1 MPDMLMKWTL
11 RILPVGYIGLIWLQS
26 SLFDPASVESTP
38 GLGSILE
45 LGHLILFAI
54 LYILIIIAVSTY
66 GRITLKKEMIIVSL
80 TFLCALVDELHQY
93 YVPFRSASLIDI
105 WKDGIGIL
113 VAWYMFRI
121 FAKFTGSRRYN

>member
-66 GRITLKKEMIIVSL
+66 GRITLKKEIIIVSL
-80 TFLCALVDELHQY
+80 TFLCALVS
-93 YVPFRSASLIDI
+93 VLI
-105 WKDGIGIL
+105 
-113 VAWYMFRI
+113 VYFCHY
-121 FAKFTGSRRYN
+121 S